1 MEGEKLE
8 GEPKKLGALNAFA
21 INDGFGTRVIKRKG
35 LKAVVVRR
43 SSSAVLLK
51 QKVKVSWGVG
61 GVKNRSVN
69 PKRQKAEDCM

>member
-1 MEGEKLE
+1 MEGVKLE
-8 GEPKKLGALNAFA
+8 GEPKKLGALNAFT

-35 LKAVVVRR
+35 LKAVLVRR

-69 PKRQKAEDCM
+69 VKRQKEEDRM